1 MKNSFDG
8 LISRLNMAKERIGD
22 SQDMLIQTAKSETQ
36 RIKKKKSKKQNNQG
50 MWENFKRYKI
60 CIIKNMRRTKMTG
73 RSSRNI

>member
-36 RIKKKKSKKQNNQG
+36 RIKKKNQKNRITKACG
-50 MWENFKRYKI
+50 RILKG
-60 CIIKNMRRTKMTG
+60 IKYV
-73 RSSRNI
+73 